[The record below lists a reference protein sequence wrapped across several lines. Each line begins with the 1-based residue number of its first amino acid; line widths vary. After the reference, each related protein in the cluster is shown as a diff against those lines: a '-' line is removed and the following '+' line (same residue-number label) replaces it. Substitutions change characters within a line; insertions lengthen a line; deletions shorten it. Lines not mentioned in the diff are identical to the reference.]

1 MNFNWLKTLV
11 ITCCMGVVSSS
22 MYAGNENGRM
32 VIGGIVTTKND
43 TPIDFA
49 TVHLSGTHFGCL
61 TDDKGA
67 YKLEVPAGAY
77 RLVVSSLGYKQQEIP
92 VEVKSHLNLNVT
104 LEENEHMLDEV
115 VITAKTDSRKERE
128 KGFAISAI
136 DTKKAAFSNLQTSE
150 LLNRTSGVKLRQSG
164 GAGSDI
170 QYNINGLSGNSI
182 RIFIDG
188 IPMENY
194 GNSFSISSLPPSL
207 IEKIDVYKGVVPAHL
222 TDDALGGAINVV
234 LKQPTT
240 STISTSYT
248 FGSLNTHK
256 WDLNAN
262 YRNHK
267 NGLTIQGSAFF
278 NHSDNNYKVW
288 GDPIKITD
296 SQNGKVEKIKAERFH
311 DAYQSKGLTLN
322 AGFTKVDWAD
332 KLLLGL
338 IYSDMKK
345 DIQHGAT
352 MDVVYGN
359 RHSNQHALMGKIQYE
374 KRNLVPN
381 LDVSVNATLSRGNR
395 QIVDTI
401 PYIYNWLGEIMTDRN
416 GNLLTW
422 NKGGG
427 EAGKATLAKNIET
440 PLAGRARVAY
450 HFLPTHFIAGNVLF
464 NGFARDVKDPYLTEA
479 EQRFTDTRKIR
490 KVILSLDYNGKF
502 LDEKLQTNAFYK
514 HYIQS
519 VRLTDPIMNNGIMEA
534 EHISR
539 SINDYG
545 LGGALS
551 YQLGQ
556 KLILT
561 TSAEYATRLP
571 GVTELLGNTTN
582 NIQSSYHLMPEKS
595 VNINVGAIIGMFK
608 VNGHRFESDINLFY
622 RDVTDMIQK
631 TLTNPTDE
639 MYGYENLGKVRSMGV
654 DAVLK
659 YNFKHRL
666 FSELNLSYT
675 DTRFN
680 LRYDKHGT
688 EYIYYKDRLRNTPY
702 FTSNWNVEY
711 VSDDYIQKG
720 SRMTF
725 TYNIGYVHQFYR
737 NWESLGGAG
746 KAIIPSQWVHDIAM
760 AYTFP
765 KKNITLSADVKNLLN
780 EQVFD
785 NWALQ
790 KPGRMFLIKLSYS
803 ITK

>member
-1 MNFNWLKTLV
+1 MNFNCFKTFIIV
-11 ITCCMGVVSSS
+11 CCIWIVSSGV
-22 MYAGNENGRM
+22 YAQNVNDKM
-32 VIGGIVTTKND
+32 VLEGLVTSKND
-43 TPIDFA
+43 SPIDFA
-49 TVHLSGTHFGCL
+49 TVHISGTNIGCL
-61 TDDKGA
+61 TNDKGE
-67 YKLEVPAGAY
+67 YKLEIPKGSYLLYVA
-77 RLVVSSLGYKQQEIP
+77 SLGYKQQEIP
-92 VEVKSHLNLNVT
+92 VEINNNLNLNIK
-104 LEENEHMLDEV
+104 LEEDVQNLGEI
-115 VITAKTDSRKERE
+115 VITAKTNSRKERE
-128 KGFAISAI
+128 KGFAINAI
-136 DTKKAAFSNLQTSE
+136 DTKKASLSNLQTSE

-182 RIFIDG
+182 RVLIDG

-207 IEKIDVYKGVVPAHL
+207 IEKIDIYKGVVPAHL

-234 LKQPTT
+234 LKQPT
-240 STISTSYT
+240 SKSFSSSYT

-262 YRNHK
+262 YRNNK

-278 NHSDNNYKVW
+278 NHSDNDYKVW

-296 SQNGKVEKIKAERFH
+296 PQNGKVEKIKAKRFH

-322 AGFTKVDWAD
+322 TGFTKVDWAD
-332 KLLLGL
+332 KMLLG
-338 IYSDMKK
+338 IVYSDMKK

-352 MDVVYGN
+352 MEVVYGN
-359 RHSNQHALMGKIQYE
+359 RHSNQHTFMGKILYE

-381 LDVSVNATLSRGNR
+381 LGLSVNATLSRGNR
-395 QIVDTI
+395 QVIDTI
-401 PYIYNWLGEIMTDRN
+401 PYMYNWLGEIMTDRN

-440 PLAGRARVAY
+440 TLSGRARVSY
-450 HFLPTHFIAGNVLF
+450 NFLPTHSIAGNVLF
-464 NGFARDVKDPYLTEA
+464 NGFTRDVEDPYLTEA
-479 EQRFTDTRKIR
+479 EQRFTDTRKLH

-502 LDEKLQTNAFYK
+502 LNDKLQSNAFYK
-514 HYIQS
+514 HYMQD
-519 VRLTDPIMNNGIMEA
+519 VQLTDPIMNNGIMEA
-534 EHISR
+534 EYISC

-551 YQLGQ
+551 YQLGH

-571 GVTELLGNTTN
+571 GVTELLGNSTN
-582 NIQSSYHLMPEKS
+582 NIQSSYHLKPERS
-595 VNINVGAIIGMFK
+595 VNINLGAIIGMFEM
-608 VNGHRFESDINLFY
+608 NEHNFESDINLFY

-631 TLTNPTDE
+631 ALTNLTDE
-639 MYGYENLGKVRSMGV
+639 MYGYENLGKVQCMGV

-666 FSELNLSYT
+666 FSEMNLSYT
-675 DTRFN
+675 DARFN
-680 LRYDKHGT
+680 LQYDKHGS
-688 EYIYYKDRLRNTPY
+688 EYIYYKDRLRNTPF

-711 VSDDYIQKG
+711 MSDDYIQKG

-725 TYNIGYVHQFYR
+725 AYNIGYVHQFYR

-746 KAIIPSQWVHDIAM
+746 KAIIPSQWVHDIAIT
-760 AYTFP
+760 YTFP
-765 KKNITLSADVKNLLN
+765 KKNIGLSVDVKNLFN
-780 EQVFD
+780 EQTFD

-790 KPGRMFLIKLSYS
+790 KPGRMFFVKLSYS

>member
-1 MNFNWLKTLV
+1 MKFNWFKTLV
-11 ITCCMGVVSSS
+11 ITCCMGIVSSS

-77 RLVVSSLGYKQQEIP
+77 RLIVSSLGYKQQEIL
-92 VEVKSHLNLNVT
+92 VEIKNHLNLNVT

-115 VITAKTDSRKERE
+115 VVTGKTDSRKERE

-440 PLAGRARVAY
+440 TLAGRARVAY

-746 KAIIPSQWVHDIAM
+746 KAIIPSQWVHDLAI

>member
-1 MNFNWLKTLV
+1 MKFNWFKTLV
-11 ITCCMGVVSSS
+11 ITCCMGIVSSS

-194 GNSFSISSLPPSL
+194 GNSFSISSLPLSL

-322 AGFTKVDWAD
+322 AGFTKVEWAD

-401 PYIYNWLGEIMTDRN
+401 PYMYNWLGEIMTDRN

-440 PLAGRARVAY
+440 TLAGRACVAY

-519 VRLTDPIMNNGIMEA
+519 VRLTDPVMNNGIMEA
-534 EHISR
+534 KHISR

-551 YQLGQ
+551 YRLGQ

-595 VNINVGAIIGMFK
+595 VNINVGSIIGMFK

-746 KAIIPSQWVHDIAM
+746 KAIIPSQWVHDIAI

-765 KKNITLSADVKNLLN
+765 KKNITLSADIKNLLN

>member
-1 MNFNWLKTLV
+1 MKFNWFKTLV
-11 ITCCMGVVSSS
+11 ITCCMGIVSSS

-77 RLVVSSLGYKQQEIP
+77 RLIVSSLGYKQQEIP
-92 VEVKSHLNLNVT
+92 VEIKSHLNLNVT

-164 GAGSDI
+164 GSGSDI

-267 NGLTIQGSAFF
+267 NGFTMQGSSFF

-401 PYIYNWLGEIMTDRN
+401 PYMYNWLGEIMTDRN

-440 PLAGRARVAY
+440 TLAGRARVAY

-545 LGGALS
+545 VGGALS

-595 VNINVGAIIGMFK
+595 ANINVGAIIGMFK
-608 VNGHRFESDINLFY
+608 VNGHHFESDINLFY

-790 KPGRMFLIKLSYS
+790 RPGRMFLIKLSYS

>member
-746 KAIIPSQWVHDIAM
+746 KAIIPSQWVHDLAI

>member
-1 MNFNWLKTLV
+1 MKFNWFKTLV
-11 ITCCMGVVSSS
+11 ITYCMGIVSSS

-322 AGFTKVDWAD
+322 AGFTKVEWAD

-381 LDVSVNATLSRGNR
+381 LDVSVNATLSRGYR

-401 PYIYNWLGEIMTDRN
+401 PYMYNWLGEIMTDRN

-440 PLAGRARVAY
+440 TLAGRARVAY
-450 HFLPTHFIAGNVLF
+450 HFLPTHSISGNVLF
-464 NGFARDVKDPYLTEA
+464 NGFTRDVKDPYLTEV

-514 HYIQS
+514 HYIQG

-680 LRYDKHGT
+680 LRYDKQGT

-725 TYNIGYVHQFYR
+725 TYNMGYVHQFYR

-746 KAIIPSQWVHDIAM
+746 KAIIPSQWVHDIAI

>member
-1 MNFNWLKTLV
+1 MKFNWFKTLV
-11 ITCCMGVVSSS
+11 ITCCMGIVSSS

-77 RLVVSSLGYKQQEIP
+77 RLIVSSLGYKQQEIP
-92 VEVKSHLNLNVT
+92 VEIKSHLNLNVT

-267 NGLTIQGSAFF
+267 NGLTIQGTAFF

-296 SQNGKVEKIKAERFH
+296 PQNGKVEKIKAERFH

-322 AGFTKVDWAD
+322 AGFTKVEWAD

-401 PYIYNWLGEIMTDRN
+401 PYMYNWLGEIMTDRN

-440 PLAGRARVAY
+440 TLAGRARVAY

-514 HYIQS
+514 HYIQG

-711 VSDDYIQKG
+711 VFDDYIQKG
-720 SRMTF
+720 SRMIF
-725 TYNIGYVHQFYR
+725 TYNMGYVHQFYR

-746 KAIIPSQWVHDIAM
+746 KAIIPSQWVHDIAI

>member
-1 MNFNWLKTLV
+1 MKFNWFKTLV
-11 ITCCMGVVSSS
+11 ITCCMGIVSSS

-267 NGLTIQGSAFF
+267 NGFTMQGSSFF

-322 AGFTKVDWAD
+322 AGFTKVEWAD

-359 RHSNQHALMGKIQYE
+359 RHSNQHTLMGKIMYE
-374 KRNLVPN
+374 KRNLIPN
-381 LDVSVNATLSRGNR
+381 LDVSVNATLSRGYR

-401 PYIYNWLGEIMTDRN
+401 PYMYNWLGEIMTDRN

-440 PLAGRARVAY
+440 TLAGRARVAY

-711 VSDDYIQKG
+711 VSDDYIQ
-720 SRMTF
+720 
-725 TYNIGYVHQFYR
+725 
-737 NWESLGGAG
+737 
-746 KAIIPSQWVHDIAM
+746 
-760 AYTFP
+760 
-765 KKNITLSADVKNLLN
+765 
-780 EQVFD
+780 
-785 NWALQ
+785 
-790 KPGRMFLIKLSYS
+790 
-803 ITK
+803 

>member
-1 MNFNWLKTLV
+1 MKFNWFKTLV
-11 ITCCMGVVSSS
+11 ITCCMGIVSSS

-92 VEVKSHLNLNVT
+92 VEIKSHLNLNVT

-222 TDDALGGAINVV
+222 PDDALGGAINVV

-267 NGLTIQGSAFF
+267 NGFTIQGTAFF

-296 SQNGKVEKIKAERFH
+296 PQNGKVEKIKAERFH

-322 AGFTKVDWAD
+322 AGFTKVEWAD

-401 PYIYNWLGEIMTDRN
+401 PYMYNWLGEIMTDRN

-440 PLAGRARVAY
+440 TLAGRARVAY

-464 NGFARDVKDPYLTEA
+464 NGFARDVKDPYLTEV
-479 EQRFTDTRKIR
+479 EQRFTNTRKIH

-519 VRLTDPIMNNGIMEA
+519 VRLTDPVMNNGIMEA

-545 LGGALS
+545 VGGALS

-746 KAIIPSQWVHDIAM
+746 KAIIPSQWVHDLAI

>member
-1 MNFNWLKTLV
+1 MKFNWFKTLV
-11 ITCCMGVVSSS
+11 ITYCMGIVSSS

-278 NHSDNNYKVW
+278 NHSNNNYKVW

-322 AGFTKVDWAD
+322 AGFTKVEWAD

-338 IYSDMKK
+338 VYSDMKK

-359 RHSNQHALMGKIQYE
+359 RHSNQHTLMGKIMYE

-381 LDVSVNATLSRGNR
+381 LDVSVNATLSRGYR

-401 PYIYNWLGEIMTDRN
+401 PYMYNWLGEIMTDRN

-440 PLAGRARVAY
+440 TLAGRARVAY
-450 HFLPTHFIAGNVLF
+450 HFLPTHSISGNVLF
-464 NGFARDVKDPYLTEA
+464 NGFTRDVKDPYLTEV

-514 HYIQS
+514 HYIQG

-725 TYNIGYVHQFYR
+725 TYNMGYVHQFYR

-746 KAIIPSQWVHDIAM
+746 KAIIPSQWVHDIAI

>member
-1 MNFNWLKTLV
+1 MECNWLKTFI
-11 ITCCMGVVSSS
+11 ITCCILVVPSSADAQDE
-22 MYAGNENGRM
+22 YNRK
-32 VIGGIVTTKND
+32 VLGGIVVAKND
-43 TPIDFA
+43 TPVEFA

-61 TDDKGA
+61 TDDQGA
-67 YKLEVPAGAY
+67 YKLEVPEGSY
-77 RLVVSSLGYKQQEIP
+77 LLIVSSLGYKQQEIP
-92 VEVKSHLNLNVT
+92 VEIKSDLNLNVE
-104 LEENEHMLDEV
+104 LEEDEHFLDEIV
-115 VITAKTDSRKERE
+115 VVAQTDSRKERE

-136 DTKKAAFSNLQTSE
+136 DTRKAASGNLQTSE

-170 QYNINGLSGNSI
+170 QYHINGLSGNSI
-182 RIFIDG
+182 RVFIDG

-240 STISTSYT
+240 GTLSTSYT
-248 FGSLNTHK
+248 FGSFNTHK

-262 YRNHK
+262 YSNPK
-267 NGLTIQGSAFF
+267 NGFTLQATAFF
-278 NHSDNNYKVW
+278 NHSDNNYPVW
-288 GDPIKITD
+288 GDPIKVTNP
-296 SQNGKVEKIKAERFH
+296 QNGKVEKVKAERFH
-311 DAYQSKGLTLN
+311 DAYQSKGMTLN
-322 AGFTKVDWAD
+322 TGVTKVEWAD

-338 IYSDMKK
+338 IFSDMKK

-359 RHSNQHALMGKIQYE
+359 RRSNQHTLMGKIQYE

-395 QIVDTI
+395 QVIDTI
-401 PYIYNWLGEIMTDRN
+401 PYMYNWLGEIMTDRN

-427 EAGKATLAKNIET
+427 EAGKATLAKNMEATI
-440 PLAGRARVAY
+440 AGRARVAY
-450 HFLPTHFIAGNVLF
+450 HFLPMHSIAGNVLF
-464 NGFARDVKDPYLTEA
+464 NGFTRDVKDPYLTEA
-479 EQRFTDTRKIR
+479 EQRFTDTRKIH
-490 KVILSLDYNGKF
+490 KVVLGLDYNGKF
-502 LDEKLQTNAFYK
+502 LDEKLQTNVFYK
-514 HYIQS
+514 HYIQG
-519 VRLTDPIMNNGIMEA
+519 VRLTDPIMNNGMMEA
-534 EHISR
+534 EYISR

-545 LGGALS
+545 WGGALS
-551 YQLGQ
+551 YQLGR
-556 KLILT
+556 KLIMT
-561 TSAEYATRLP
+561 TSAECATRLP

-582 NIQSSYHLMPEKS
+582 NIQSSYHLKPERS
-595 VNINVGAIIGMFK
+595 VNVNLGAIIGMFK
-608 VNGHRFESDINLFY
+608 VNGHHLESDINLFY

-659 YNFKHRL
+659 YNFKYRL
-666 FSELNLSYT
+666 LSELNLSYT

-688 EYIYYKDRLRNTPY
+688 EYIYYKDRLRNTPF

-711 VSDDYIQKG
+711 VSDDCIQKG

-725 TYNIGYVHQFYR
+725 TYNMGYVHQFYR

-746 KAIIPSQWVHDIAM
+746 KAIIPSQWVHDIGV

-765 KKNITLSADVKNLLN
+765 QRNVVLSADIKNLLN

-803 ITK
+803 MTK

>member
-1 MNFNWLKTLV
+1 MKFNWFKTLV
-11 ITCCMGVVSSS
+11 ITCCMGIVSSS

-92 VEVKSHLNLNVT
+92 VEIKSHLNLNVT

-322 AGFTKVDWAD
+322 AGFTKVEWAD

-359 RHSNQHALMGKIQYE
+359 RHSNQHALMGKIMYE
-374 KRNLVPN
+374 KRNLIPN
-381 LDVSVNATLSRGNR
+381 LDVSVNATLSRGYR

-401 PYIYNWLGEIMTDRN
+401 PYMYNWLGEIMTDRN

-440 PLAGRARVAY
+440 TLAGRARVAY

-746 KAIIPSQWVHDIAM
+746 KAIIPSQWVHDLAI

>member
-1 MNFNWLKTLV
+1 MKFNWFKTLV
-11 ITCCMGVVSSS
+11 ITCCMGIVSSS

-77 RLVVSSLGYKQQEIP
+77 RLIVSSLGYKQQEIP
-92 VEVKSHLNLNVT
+92 VEIKSHLNLNVT

-194 GNSFSISSLPPSL
+194 GNSFSISSLSPSL

-267 NGLTIQGSAFF
+267 NGFTMQGSSFF

-296 SQNGKVEKIKAERFH
+296 PQNGKVEKIKAERFH

-322 AGFTKVDWAD
+322 AGFTKVEWAD

-359 RHSNQHALMGKIQYE
+359 RHSNQHALMGKIMYE

-401 PYIYNWLGEIMTDRN
+401 PYMYNWLGEIMTDRN

-440 PLAGRARVAY
+440 TLAGRARVAY

-464 NGFARDVKDPYLTEA
+464 NGFTRDVKDPYLTEV

-514 HYIQS
+514 HYIQG

-545 LGGALS
+545 VGGALS

-582 NIQSSYHLMPEKS
+582 NI
-595 VNINVGAIIGMFK
+595 
-608 VNGHRFESDINLFY
+608 
-622 RDVTDMIQK
+622 
-631 TLTNPTDE
+631 
-639 MYGYENLGKVRSMGV
+639 
-654 DAVLK
+654 
-659 YNFKHRL
+659 
-666 FSELNLSYT
+666 
-675 DTRFN
+675 
-680 LRYDKHGT
+680 
-688 EYIYYKDRLRNTPY
+688 
-702 FTSNWNVEY
+702 
-711 VSDDYIQKG
+711 
-720 SRMTF
+720 
-725 TYNIGYVHQFYR
+725 
-737 NWESLGGAG
+737 
-746 KAIIPSQWVHDIAM
+746 
-760 AYTFP
+760 
-765 KKNITLSADVKNLLN
+765 
-780 EQVFD
+780 
-785 NWALQ
+785 
-790 KPGRMFLIKLSYS
+790 
-803 ITK
+803 

>member
-1 MNFNWLKTLV
+1 MKFNWFKTLV
-11 ITCCMGVVSSS
+11 ITCCMGIVSSS

-77 RLVVSSLGYKQQEIP
+77 RLIVSSLGYKQQEIP
-92 VEVKSHLNLNVT
+92 VEIKSHLNLNVT

-150 LLNRTSGVKLRQSG
+150 LLNRISGVKLRQSG

-267 NGLTIQGSAFF
+267 NGLTIQGTAFF

-296 SQNGKVEKIKAERFH
+296 PQNGKVEKIKAERFH

-322 AGFTKVDWAD
+322 AGFTKVEWAD

-401 PYIYNWLGEIMTDRN
+401 PYMYNWLGEIMTDRN

-440 PLAGRARVAY
+440 TLAGRARVAY

-514 HYIQS
+514 HYIQG

-545 LGGALS
+545 VGGALS

-746 KAIIPSQWVHDIAM
+746 KAIIPSQWVHDLAI

>member
-1 MNFNWLKTLV
+1 MKFNWFKTLV
-11 ITCCMGVVSSS
+11 ITCCMGIVSSS

-77 RLVVSSLGYKQQEIP
+77 RLIVSSLGYKQQEIP
-92 VEVKSHLNLNVT
+92 VEIKSHLNLNVT

-164 GAGSDI
+164 GSGSDI

-267 NGLTIQGSAFF
+267 NGFTMQGSSFF
-278 NHSDNNYKVW
+278 NHSENNYKVW

-401 PYIYNWLGEIMTDRN
+401 PYMYNWLGEIMTDRN

-440 PLAGRARVAY
+440 TLAGRARVAY

-545 LGGALS
+545 VGGALS

-595 VNINVGAIIGMFK
+595 ANINVGAIIGMFK
-608 VNGHRFESDINLFY
+608 VNGHHFESDINLFY

-790 KPGRMFLIKLSYS
+790 RPGRMFLIKLSYS